1 MTKLVDNGEIL
12 KLDNESISNE
22 PFPKRLIFC
31 KSIEEKMIEF
41 RKKNHEKY
49 LQYKGYS
56 TKTLDKDE
64 SFLSPICIS
73 ETDINDNVTSD
84 KSESVYGQR
93 VLYAS
98 LVIQLSHVC
107 NQVCW
112 RQC

>member
-49 LQYKGYS
+49 LQYKRYS
-56 TKTLDKDE
+56 TKTLEKDE
-64 SFLSPICIS
+64 PFLSPICIS

-84 KSESVYGQR
+84 KSKSVYGQR

-98 LVIQLSHVC
+98 LVIQLSQVC

>member
-49 LQYKGYS
+49 LQYKRYS
-56 TKTLDKDE
+56 TKTLEKDE

-73 ETDINDNVTSD
+73 ETDINDNVTPD
-84 KSESVYGQR
+84 KSKSVYGQR

-98 LVIQLSHVC
+98 LVIQLSQVC
-107 NQVCW
+107 NQLCW